1 MSMYVTNL
9 YESAEIVF
17 NFINMNEVTF
27 QLFGVNDML
36 QCNAVTVIYIKL
48 NIY

>member
-1 MSMYVTNL
+1 MYVTNL
-9 YESAEIVF
+9 YESSEIVF
-17 NFINMNEVTF
+17 NFISMNEVTF

-36 QCNAVTVIYIKL
+36 RCNSVTVIYIKL